1 MNDFMIMDVTYCAK
15 EVVKV
20 MNNVGEAE
28 VKKVILWKVE
38 GRLAIGANRSSKTFK
53 RKTYS
58 EIIMMKVR
66 QDENNL
72 IFIPYSGDNTS
83 DIMTISVDQN
93 ELRTVSA
100 MSFLKEFQNEVTRRN
115 QPKSI
120 QDLNFV

>member
-1 MNDFMIMDVTYCAK
+1 
-15 EVVKV
+15 
-20 MNNVGEAE
+20 
-28 VKKVILWKVE
+28 
-38 GRLAIGANRSSKTFK
+38 
-53 RKTYS
+53 
-58 EIIMMKVR
+58 MMKVR